1 MSKELLENIISYMAY
16 ERGHSAG
23 EEEVEAIKKGM
34 MYDFKP
40 LFDRIEELERERDLH
55 KAKFDAINKDFDA
68 LKANNARLREALEQI
83 ANGPWPSDIEGPEDQ
98 CRFDRAITQ
107 QALAATPKQSL
118 ARLRNQV
125 RYECAEVCDRF
136 AEREMHPAECA
147 AAIRA
152 MKEPE

>member
-1 MSKELLENIISYMAY
+1 MSKEPYETPRKARDPNDLERHILDPNIAKS
-16 ERGHSAG
+16 
-23 EEEVEAIKKGM
+23 EAEWWAKS
-34 MYDFKP
+34 
-40 LFDRIEELERERDLH
+40 RIEELERERDLH